1 MGLGLLL
8 LDVRHLLHILLLGRH
23 LLLHGLA
30 HLSYHLIRIL
40 LLNLWLDILLGLLMM
55 WLLRHSFLLL
65 SSSSISFL
73 SLLLLLIE
81 RYTFSNVNI
90 KFPTFSIWEA
100 VQLKL
105 KDFTIILTYNISNYL
120 NNSSL
125 LLRCE
130 LINKLF

>member
-8 LDVRHLLHILLLGRH
+8 LDVRYLLHILLLGRH